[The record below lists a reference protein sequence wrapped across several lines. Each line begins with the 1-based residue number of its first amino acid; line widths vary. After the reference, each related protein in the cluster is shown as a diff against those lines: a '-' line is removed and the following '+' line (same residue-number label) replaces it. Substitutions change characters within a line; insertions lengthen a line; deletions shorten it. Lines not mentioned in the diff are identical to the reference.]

1 MTTINVTTRP
11 IMKTINQKFYDKY
24 TGHFTKAK
32 IHTYNYSMIDD
43 LLIEKDAEMTSQD
56 IADQL
61 NESVERV
68 EYRRQVLLR
77 EKMIQP
83 KRIGKR
89 LRKIMQL
96 QQAKADIEKQIKAL
110 EG

>member
-1 MTTINVTTRP
+1 
-11 IMKTINQKFYDKY
+11 
-24 TGHFTKAK
+24 
-32 IHTYNYSMIDD
+32 MIDD
-43 LLIEKDAEMTSQD
+43 LLIEKDAKMTSQA

-96 QQAKADIEKQIKAL
+96 QQAKADIENQIKAL

>member
-11 IMKTINQKFYDKY
+11 IMKSINQKFYDKY

-43 LLIEKDAEMTSQD
+43 LLIEKDAEMTSQAV
-56 IADQL
+56 ADQL

-68 EYRRQVLLR
+68 EYRRQVLKR
-77 EKMIQP
+77 EKVIQP
-83 KRIGKR
+83 KRISSR
-89 LRKIMQL
+89 MRKIMQL
-96 QQAKADIEKQIKAL
+96 EAAKADIEAQIKAL
-110 EG
+110 G